1 MINISLRPPPLI
13 WFYKWKEGIAMVYNH
28 FKSRKKWN
36 EWKKE
41 EEEKLRKME
50 FNEDK
55 IQELRRYDKD
65 DFLKDR
71 NFHTHE
77 NVTSD
82 DFFIV
87 QSFNINK
94 EVNSI
99 EEFLDDIENEALL
112 EILKQQDKKTLN
124 ILLMKLNG
132 YTVKE
137 ISEILQIN
145 INTIYYKIKKIKNL
159 INNLK

>member
-1 MINISLRPPPLI
+1 
-13 WFYKWKEGIAMVYNH
+13 MVYNH